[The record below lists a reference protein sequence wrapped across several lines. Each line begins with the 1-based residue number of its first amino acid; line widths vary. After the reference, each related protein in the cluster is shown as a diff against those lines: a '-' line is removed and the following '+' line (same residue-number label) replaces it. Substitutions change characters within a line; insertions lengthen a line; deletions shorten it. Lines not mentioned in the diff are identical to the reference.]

1 MNKSETIT
9 QRLNKYLETSQ
20 HRSYFLIFATVAFVF
35 VMVVFGILP
44 AFSAFSLQG
53 AENEKR
59 QIAIDQLNRKLSDL
73 RTLTQQSQ
81 EKEDIIEYFN
91 QIFPNATNE
100 EILFLETIL
109 IANNNGVY
117 LSDMTFKES
126 TTYRTDLQNR
136 GIVLDNKVKAI
147 DIALKVEG
155 SQQTLNNFIANLE
168 RKRRIY
174 NIQDFNLNRKPDQD
188 IVLTTPDRYYILT
201 LNINVYYYDVNYV
214 E

>member
-1 MNKSETIT
+1 MDKKESIS
-9 QRLNKYLETSQ
+9 QKLNKYLETAQ

-53 AENEKR
+53 SENEKR
-59 QIAIDQLNRKLSDL
+59 QIAIDQLNKKLSDL

-81 EKEDIIEYFN
+81 EKEDLVEYFN
-91 QIFPNATNE
+91 SIFPNATNE
-100 EILFLETIL
+100 ESLLLEIILT
-109 IANNNGVY
+109 ANSNGVY
-117 LSDMTFKES
+117 LSDLTFKES

-136 GIVLDNKVKAI
+136 GVVLDNKVKAL
-147 DIALKVEG
+147 DLALKVEG
-155 SQQTLNNFIANLE
+155 SQQTLNNFISNLE

-174 NIQDFNLNRKPDQD
+174 NIQDFNLNRKPDQE
-188 IVLTTPDRYYILT
+188 IVLTTPDRYYVLN
-201 LNINVYYYDVNYV
+201 LNINVYYYDVNFV